1 MKPRFRRPSRTTQPP
16 TQQLSFDFMRT
27 TPLQLT
33 PDAQRKAYGEYWR
46 SIRGEPR
53 HYNPKHRRPDNGTR

>member
-1 MKPRFRRPSRTTQPP
+1 MTQSRKPSRTTPTP
-16 TQQLSFDFMRT
+16 TQLRFPFMDE
-27 TPLQLT
+27 TPLQLS

-53 HYNPKHRRPDNGTR
+53 HYNPKHRRPDRGTR